1 MSERRGMEPEDWLGA
16 GFNVAIG
23 LFLGLALNGLLQLV
37 VDGFWPLA
45 LIVAVLSAGAV
56 LVLFA
61 FDGLVGRLIERLLPS
76 GIRPSQ
82 SPQKEHRKPMA
93 RLMSL
98 PAGIL
103 FGVILAQFGLTQ
115 TILGLF

>member
-61 FDGLVGRLIERLLPS
+61 FDGLVGRLIGGNHIAVFPVSFR
-76 GIRPSQ
+76 G
-82 SPQKEHRKPMA
+82 A
-93 RLMSL
+93 F
-98 PAGIL
+98 PAGTMRTT
-103 FGVILAQFGLTQ
+103 VTP
-115 TILGLF
+115 